1 MTSINVWESLP
12 GRSAISREASA
23 TVSKSFE
30 KRNRKCGKKRERDRR
45 VKESERESERQ
56 RQSERE

>member
-1 MTSINVWESLP
+1 MTSITVWESLP

-45 VKESERESERQ
+45 RVKESERVRESET
-56 RQSERE
+56 EAE